1 MQKFKSVCPYKFHRI
16 FKYDEKN
23 IPNLLDNLV
32 FEVFDMTKESFANFL
47 TEKLEIPVDLG
58 FAPTTEDEVYKSA
71 WEKIV
76 GNDAQ
81 RFYLYPKNDGLNR
94 MYDANIQSSSTSKFP
109 EKLQKY
115 TKKDYSDIKFIM
127 ERIKEVGEERDIEC
141 EEYKPEGF
149 SGDTYMYD
157 IKLSGEVLFEIR
169 PCCPCCHTLLPDM
182 WFSDITKSYIPI
194 ALIARK
200 SGGKTTYMTSLVSN
214 DFTDLLESMGVNWL
228 VQTAIKGEKQRFK
241 IQTTRFDNLE
251 RMKKDRLYPNPTYFI
266 MPPVSISISKLDD
279 NGNAI
284 GRIIVSIFDCPGE
297 LFQKILNDVAT
308 QNDLDFLKKMN
319 SYMFLVEPECME
331 GIEYKKSELSDISE
345 DTQNFKLLSVREQGE
360 FQKQNA
366 DKKISA
372 RDAAAIVKLD
382 ENQNSGD
389 EVDIYKVLN
398 SLKNMLAFDRKALQH
413 VAYIIVKSDELSK
426 YPEVLKKV
434 DGMSDLLTLKKNTDV
449 FNINNL
455 EGVSITVKEFFE
467 KVVFSEEH
475 EKTYMQLLESIGGK
489 EVSKSWHCVS
499 VARPVGEI
507 GKDKICKFEPVRIA
521 EPFARCV
528 MNEMEK
534 LKLL

>member
-251 RMKKDRLYPNPTYFI
+251 RMKKDRFYPNPTYFI

-284 GRIIVSIFDCPGE
+284 GRIKIVAKCPNSC
-297 LFQKILNDVAT
+297 KINAG
-308 QNDLDFLKKMN
+308 
-319 SYMFLVEPECME
+319 P
-331 GIEYKKSELSDISE
+331 IS
-345 DTQNFKLLSVREQGE
+345 
-360 FQKQNA
+360 
-366 DKKISA
+366 KI
-372 RDAAAIVKLD
+372 K
-382 ENQNSGD
+382 
-389 EVDIYKVLN
+389 
-398 SLKNMLAFDRKALQH
+398 
-413 VAYIIVKSDELSK
+413 
-426 YPEVLKKV
+426 
-434 DGMSDLLTLKKNTDV
+434 
-449 FNINNL
+449 
-455 EGVSITVKEFFE
+455 
-467 KVVFSEEH
+467 
-475 EKTYMQLLESIGGK
+475 
-489 EVSKSWHCVS
+489 
-499 VARPVGEI
+499 
-507 GKDKICKFEPVRIA
+507 
-521 EPFARCV
+521 
-528 MNEMEK
+528 
-534 LKLL
+534 